1 MCYEVCRTCARQ
13 VCRCVTRCGGIV
25 PGPSAIRTAQAVS
38 DAWHSC
44 SVGVCRSSDR
54 CLLPAPEK
62 ITFSPGGVRRASQK
76 ADSTLRSSRAVPHPS
91 TNRALRHL
99 TSEVRRD
106 RVHSTRYGRQQQPC
120 RHTCLRGARTD
131 LHRRGLP
138 TFRQGLARGGAVK
151 AAHTNAAR
159 ANTHSLAL
167 LRHVRPEPD
176 ACGIPHKS

>member
-1 MCYEVCRTCARQ
+1 MPLNFGGRKRSSAFDAVWPSALMCADVLRCMAELCLAGAPVCYEVCRTCARQ

-76 ADSTLRSSRAVPHPS
+76 ADSALRSSQAVPHPS
-91 TNRALRHL
+91 TDHL
-99 TSEVRRD
+99 HNCIEKSSFLTTRLIQQEAAIKEV
-106 RVHSTRYGRQQQPC
+106 S
-120 RHTCLRGARTD
+120 
-131 LHRRGLP
+131 
-138 TFRQGLARGGAVK
+138 
-151 AAHTNAAR
+151 
-159 ANTHSLAL
+159 
-167 LRHVRPEPD
+167 
-176 ACGIPHKS
+176 